1 MAVERAQ
8 QSIVVKAARF
18 VLRDLL
24 FDVGRFPLWWYT
36 TGTVNAARFLR
47 QELVAVTDRLSIPIL
62 FRNLLKPMYGDYSRS
77 GRIISLFMR
86 LIVFAFRALGLAI
99 WTAVLLAAFLLWL
112 LVLPMIV
119 FQIILQLG

>member
-1 MAVERAQ
+1 MAAERAQ
-8 QSIVVKAARF
+8 SSIVVKATRF

-24 FDVGRFPLWWYT
+24 FDVARWPLWWYS

-77 GRIISLFMR
+77 GRIISVIMR
-86 LIVFAFRALGLAI
+86 LIVFVFRALGLAL
-99 WTAVLLAAFLLWL
+99 WTVFLVAAFLVWL
-112 LVLPMIV
+112 LVIPAVAYQL
-119 FQIILQLG
+119 ILQLG